1 MIQKRAFC
9 IAFCVSTLLFT
20 GCGSV
25 STTDNTQQEVQNKKV
40 NTELLNDENYLELAK
55 YYYMHE
61 MVTTSAHQKRSFL
74 AKSDTMIHIQR
85 SQPKKQKN
93 VFYVKSVK
101 SPQGYLH
108 FLRVNYNDKSIEI
121 NADKNDKSILHLK
134 YTNPK
139 TQKTV
144 NKDFTFKEF
153 TTVPNEGEE

>member
-9 IAFCVSTLLFT
+9 VALSLTALVFA

-25 STTDNTQQEVQNKKV
+25 STSDTTQQKVQEQKADSG
-40 NTELLNDENYLELAK
+40 LLNDTNYEELAQ
-55 YYYMHE
+55 YYYLHE
-61 MVTTSAHQKRSFL
+61 LITTSAHQKRSFL
-74 AKSDTMIHIQR
+74 AKSDTMTHIQR

-108 FLRVNYNDKSIEI
+108 FLKVNYNDKTIEI
-121 NADKNDKSILHLK
+121 NADKEDKKIIHLT

-139 TQKTV
+139 TKTVV
-144 NKDFTFKEF
+144 NKDFTFAEF
-153 TTVPNEGEE
+153 TTVHDEGVK